1 MFLIGIAFVTV
12 IVLVLLLSAL
22 LLLNKYDKSESIDSV
37 KRAMNATMYS
47 FFMFMFITAYILVI
61 IIWEEI
67 NALESALLLAT
78 IVWGANKFSCWCI
91 EESYVDLPE
100 RKLNVVIAVIEISLM
115 FWGLAKVEQNPR
127 FYDYIFIDL
136 AIIIGF
142 FVSLDALVGKT
153 SICELI
159 HTVWE
164 EFGIK
169 KVHKVAVIVPT
180 IFLSIILICAFTWP
194 KMFSDSMQKEIDYGM
209 LLGVV
214 IFLVSMSVILINKK
228 TNAIFQKIFFKSK

>member
-1 MFLIGIAFVTV
+1 MFLIGIAFVTL

-22 LLLNKYDKSESIDSV
+22 LLLNKYGKSESIDSV

-47 FFMFMFITAYILVI
+47 FFMFMFITVYILLI
-61 IIWEEI
+61 IIWEKI

-78 IVWGANKFSCWCI
+78 IVWVANKFSCWCI

-115 FWGLAKVEQNPR
+115 FLGLAKVEQNPR

-159 HTVWE
+159 HTIWD

-169 KVHKVAVIVPT
+169 KVHKVAVIVPA
-180 IFLSIILICAFTWP
+180 IFLSIILICAFAWP
-194 KMFSDSMQKEIDYGM
+194 KLFSDSMQKEIDYGM

-228 TNAIFQKIFFKSK
+228 TNAMFQKIFFKSK